1 MRIVKPSVKI
11 ISHTPNALKLIERAG
26 RVCYQSDPKG
36 DPESFVKK
44 ILERGHESVIE
55 HASATV
61 RLICDRGVTHEIVR
75 HRLAAFS
82 QESTRYCNYNKAKF
96 SHQIS
101 VIVPADLSGEA
112 YKTWYQACLH
122 AEDAYFH
129 LLNQGCSP
137 QMARHVLPISL
148 KAELIMTANFREW
161 RHIFRLRTS
170 LAAHPH
176 IRSLMEDLQKQMQQ
190 KWPSI
195 FWGGE

>member
-1 MRIVKPSVKI
+1 MHIIKPSVKI
-11 ISHTPNALKLIERAG
+11 LSATPNAIKLIEKAG
-26 RVCYQSDPKG
+26 RVCYQSDPQG
-36 DPESFVKK
+36 DPVAFVEK
-44 ILERGHESVIE
+44 ILEKGHESVIE

-61 RLICDRGVTHEIVR
+61 RLVCDRGVTHEIVR

-82 QESTRYCNYNKAKF
+82 QESTRYCNYNKDKF

-101 VIVPADLSGEA
+101 VIVPAGLSGEA
-112 YKTWYQACLH
+112 YKIWYDACLH

-161 RHIFRLRTS
+161 RHIFELRTS
-170 LAAHPH
+170 PAAHPH
-176 IRSLMEDLQKQMQQ
+176 IRFLMEDLQKQMEVR
-190 KWPSI
+190 WPVVFS
-195 FWGGE
+195 E